1 MNFKERGITV
11 GDLLLILVFVISTIL
26 IINKVK
32 DSDNQAY
39 YQIVSNE
46 IINTGNF

>member
-32 DSDNQAY
+32 EGDNQAY
-39 YQIVSNE
+39 FDLTPAETLTEGI
-46 IINTGNF
+46 F

>member
-32 DSDNQAY
+32 EGDNQAY
-39 YQIVSNE
+39 FDLAPSETLTKGI
-46 IINTGNF
+46 F